1 MELIIKKLPSKRKN
15 PSDKERDIINHAL
28 VSYQIVLGQYEKY
41 SDEMKRKDL
50 EKLAK
55 QKETN
60 TLDAMNP
67 FNVDMTEDKIYE
79 PTIEDTKIFVY
90 SSWAEA
96 VANVLTPYICDGQK
110 RKGIKRQVF
119 RDVQNGK
126 YLTNKVIDVMNG
138 FINKLSESKTNN
150 GNESN

>member
-41 SDEMKRKDL
+41 TDEMKRKDL

-60 TLDAMNP
+60 TLDAINP
-67 FNVDMTEDKIYE
+67 FNVDMTEDKTYE

-126 YLTNKVIDVMNG
+126 YLTNKVIDVMND
-138 FINKLSESKTNN
+138 FINKLSEGKTNN
-150 GNESN
+150 EK

>member
-41 SDEMKRKDL
+41 TDEMKRKDL

-67 FNVDMTEDKIYE
+67 FNVDMTEDKTYE

-126 YLTNKVIDVMNG
+126 YLTNKVIDVMND
-138 FINKLSESKTNN
+138 FINKLSESKTN
-150 GNESN
+150 SQPPTS

>member
-15 PSDKERDIINHAL
+15 PSDKERGIINHAL

-41 SDEMKRKDL
+41 TDEMKRKDL

-67 FNVDMTEDKIYE
+67 FNVDMTEDKTYE

-126 YLTNKVIDVMNG
+126 YLTNKVIEVMND

-150 GNESN
+150 ENESN

>member
-126 YLTNKVIDVMNG
+126 YLTNKVIDVMND

>member
-126 YLTNKVIDVMNG
+126 YLTNKVINVMND

>member
-41 SDEMKRKDL
+41 TDEMKRKDL

-126 YLTNKVIDVMNG
+126 YLTNKVINVMND